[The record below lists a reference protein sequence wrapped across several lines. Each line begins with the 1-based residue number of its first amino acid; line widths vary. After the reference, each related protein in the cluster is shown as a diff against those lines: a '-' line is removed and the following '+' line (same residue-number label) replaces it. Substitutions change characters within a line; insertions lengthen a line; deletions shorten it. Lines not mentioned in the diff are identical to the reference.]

1 MRLIIRDDKKESA
14 MFGHWFRHKQPT
26 TLSLQFSI
34 VVEEDEGKYH
44 AFAPAFRGLHVD
56 GESKDEAFHN
66 AVNAVFV
73 YLESLSNH
81 GEPLPVG
88 PDLRVHT
95 PQPQIPEGA
104 FLRNVTVQWPSL
116 QMSGIS

>member
-1 MRLIIRDDKKESA
+1 MSRDKKKELV
-14 MFGHWFRHKQPT
+14 MFGRLFRHKQPT
-26 TLSLQFSI
+26 SLSLQIS
-34 VVEEDEGKYH
+34 VVIEEDEGRYH

-56 GESKDEAFHN
+56 GESQDEAFRN
-66 AVNAVFV
+66 VVDAIGV

-81 GEPLPVG
+81 GEPLPIG

-104 FLRNVTVQWPSL
+104 SLRNVTVIWPSL